1 MPEQRQKITKID
13 ELMDKLSSLKLEKEK
28 LDAEADK
35 WAEERDR
42 LNDQYRISRGQ
53 IFELKRARDEI
64 NEKVREQKQ
73 NRDSSRAE
81 IRGNVEEIK
90 KLQQETKALA
100 QKKPARSL
108 QSLQNEVDSVEWKI
122 QTTPLELK
130 EERELIGK
138 VKELEV
144 QLAIY
149 RKLEQVNRKKLQLQV
164 DIKALKAKVELDH
177 KSLLEAA
184 QKSQEIHE
192 KMLKK
197 VEESK
202 SLKAEADRLHKMFV
216 ETREKTV
223 PLRKEIAETTA
234 FLGQLRSELREDEK
248 RQKEK
253 SEEALREKLEGQAR
267 EKLRRGEKLTWE
279 EFQLLAEKGM
289 KAQD

>member
-1 MPEQRQKITKID
+1 LKID
-13 ELMDKLSSLKLEKEK
+13 ELMDKLSLLKSEKER

-42 LNDQYRISRGQ
+42 LNDQFRIFREQ

-64 NEKVREQKQ
+64 NDKVREQKQ
-73 NRDSSRAE
+73 QREKTRTE
-81 IRGNVEEIK
+81 LRGKVEEIK

-100 QKKPARSL
+100 RKKPARSS
-108 QSLQNEVDSVEWKI
+108 QSLQKEVDAVEWKI
-122 QTTPLELK
+122 QTTSLDLE
-130 EERELIGK
+130 EERELVGN

-144 QLAIY
+144 QLAVY
-149 RKLEQVNRKKLQLQV
+149 RKLEQVDRKRLELQADVKVLNT
-164 DIKALKAKVELDH
+164 KVELYH
-177 KSLLEAA
+177 KSLVDAA
-184 QKSQEIHE
+184 RKSQEIHE

-202 SLKAEADRLHKMFV
+202 DLKAEADRLHKLFV
-216 ETREKTV
+216 QAREKTV
-223 PLRKEIAETTA
+223 PLRKEIAETTDL
-234 FLGQLRSELREDEK
+234 LGQLRLERREDEK
-248 RQKEK
+248 KQKEK